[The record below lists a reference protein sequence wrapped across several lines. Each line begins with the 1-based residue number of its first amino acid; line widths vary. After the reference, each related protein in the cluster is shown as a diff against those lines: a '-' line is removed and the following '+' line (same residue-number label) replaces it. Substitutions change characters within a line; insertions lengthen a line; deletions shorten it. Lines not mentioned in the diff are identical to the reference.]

1 MRCCLPTILLSVL
14 IYACHP
20 NLPINPPQ
28 ANNPSGP
35 GARVAQEDVGLLMDV
50 TYQDQPLRVT
60 KKGGLYYLSDDVIL
74 PNSDVSLEQ
83 AVVQP
88 KAATATTLTGVYRKL
103 RINLWPNNEVWYSLK
118 GDDTGLR
125 SLGPKVEK
133 SVANWNDLKTG
144 ITFKRYDGVT
154 PDKGILVFDL
164 STTNTKNITRGLGF
178 PGKDKE
184 NLVLQLRQDA
194 SGTTILHEMTHVVG
208 IPHEHQRPIRD
219 QSIRIDQQTARS
231 AGISPADFQSQFLN
245 TVDVT
250 IFTDRVVDTFP
261 FDYNSITMYDTPGII
276 VSLFSQIPVKRSAS
290 LTQKDINLV
299 RTIADYDVR
308 ISKVIIR
315 NENYPTLTVPV
326 YLQGTGSKVFTLS
339 AGGPDLVFD
348 YDLVTGYYTYMGYRV
363 DYVDL
368 NNGSFSDDILF
379 AKYHGWVSYKPD
391 RSGIY
396 AIVEK
401 FNNPNP
407 FSQTIRDQVDS
418 DGIAGKGP
426 AVLKVSMVQP
436 DAGHGL
442 LTYIKINKQ

>member
-1 MRCCLPTILLSVL
+1 MRGFLSTILLSALVC
-14 IYACHP
+14 ACHP
-20 NLPINPPQ
+20 DLPITQPQ
-28 ANNPSGP
+28 ATSPSNT
-35 GARVAQEDVGLLMDV
+35 GARLAQDPGVLMDV
-50 TYQDQPLRVT
+50 TYQEQSLRVT
-60 KKGGLYYLSDDVIL
+60 KKDGLYYLNEDVIL
-74 PNSDVSLEQ
+74 PNAEVSAEQ

-88 KAATATTLTGVYRKL
+88 RAATATTLMGVYRKL
-103 RINLWPNNEVWYSLK
+103 RINLWPGNEVRYSLK
-118 GDDTGLR
+118 GDDAGLQ
-125 SLGPKVEK
+125 SLRLKVEK
-133 SVANWNDLKTG
+133 SVASWNDLKMG
-144 ITFKRYDGVT
+144 ITFKRYDGVA
-154 PDKGILVFDL
+154 PDKGILIFDL
-164 STTNTKNITRGLGF
+164 SSTNTQNTTSGLGF
-178 PGKDKE
+178 PGTDKP

-194 SGTTILHEMTHVVG
+194 SATTILHEMMHVVG
-208 IPHEHQRPIRD
+208 VPHEHQRPIRD
-219 QSIRIDQQTARS
+219 QAIRFDQQIAQG
-231 AGISPADFQSQFLN
+231 AGISPAAFRSQFLN
-245 TVDVT
+245 TFDVT

-261 FDYNSITMYDTPGII
+261 FDYNSITTYDTPGIV
-276 VSLFSQIPVKRSAS
+276 VSLFPQIPVKRNTT

-315 NENYPTLTVPV
+315 NENYPALTVPV

-348 YDLVTGYYTYMGYRV
+348 YDPVTGYYTYMGYRV

-368 NNGSFSDDILF
+368 NNGSYSDDILF

-391 RSGIY
+391 RSGVY

-407 FSQTIRDQVDS
+407 FSQTIRDQVDT

-436 DAGHGL
+436 DTGHGL